1 MTQNDTLLDPSQYPD
16 KDVYG
21 VIGNPVAH
29 SLSPLIHHQF
39 AQQAHQNILYGKL
52 FSEVDLFE
60 QTVDTFFSQGGKGLN
75 VTVPFK
81 LKAFHVCARLTE
93 RAKAAGVVNI
103 IWQEDGQYVG
113 DNSDG
118 LGLVRDIK
126 NSQSIIKNKNILLI
140 GAGGAVQGVVLPIL
154 DEHPTLIVIANRT
167 LEKAQQ
173 IVQRFSGQAK
183 QVGITLR
190 AISLDHLEQEKEPF
204 DIIINGTSTGLDQV
218 SPLTDSQVKSL
229 TNIPAQALAYDMVYG
244 KTTVFMQQMQE
255 QGLKVKDGLGMLV
268 EQAAVAFEIWRG
280 SNSCF
285 ELNTKIVLAS
295 LSQKVNT

>member
-1 MTQNDTLLDPSQYPD
+1 MTQNDTQLDPQQYPD

-52 FSEVDLFE
+52 FSDVEQFE
-60 QTVDTFFSQGGKGLN
+60 KTVDTFFSRGGKGLN
-75 VTVPFK
+75 ITVPFK
-81 LKAFHVCARLTE
+81 LRAFNVCARLTD

-103 IWQEDGQYVG
+103 LWQENGQYVG

-126 NSQSIIKNKNILLI
+126 NSQFIINKKNILLI
-140 GAGGAVQGVVLPIL
+140 GAGGAVQGVVLPFL
-154 DEHPTLIVIANRT
+154 NEQPHSIVIANRT
-167 LEKAQQ
+167 LEKAQK
-173 IVQRFSGQAK
+173 IVERFKAQAK
-183 QVGITLR
+183 QVNTSLR
-190 AISLDHLEQEKEPF
+190 AISLHHLEQEKEPF

-255 QGLKVKDGLGMLV
+255 QGLNVKDGLGMLV
-268 EQAAVAFEIWRG
+268 EQAAVAFEVWRG
-280 SNSCF
+280 GNSRF